1 MASIPAQHVRGHSA
15 APRFGAMH
23 FDSRF
28 GIPNAFGRSHYR
40 PGDLEMQETNEPETH
55 VTEAIDPTL
64 VPTDPAHIARAG
76 TVHHNPHPPQQE
88 APEPVDPR
96 EQLAALFGPN
106 VCGYYAPDEE
116 LVRHGGLRE
125 AWAPGVRTDQVRD
138 WIEQSGVSVAATAFP
153 LYVNIHWRNALL
165 RAVPGTAGAPE
176 PPLPPLDSA
185 TAATLALP
193 PPSHALTFQCDCAA
207 PRARIDVYVLAGRRA
222 GAQPPRTA
230 PAPLANPGAQR
241 PRGWHVYADEMRRG
255 FSVDVRVPLL
265 LDGGW
270 EDDSSAA
277 AGGNAPGASGVM
289 PGGMPDSSAAP
300 GAPANPANPAA
311 VDLAVMIEA
320 LDNDGTPL
328 LKPNAVTYY
337 TRAALTRGA
346 SGDMH
351 WEIGHVAGMA
361 QMGAYV
367 MQMHEL
373 YGFSSNAPKT
383 TNAGDVSTES
393 AGPDAE
399 LMAGAEQSDGTE
411 CVICMTLPPSTLILP
426 CSHALCLEC
435 AVRVR
440 ESIEKSR
447 QADRRHGRAPRMKYV
462 CPICRG
468 PIRSMLSL
476 QKQA

>member
-1 MASIPAQHVRGHSA
+1 MASIPAQIVRGPSA
-15 APRFGAMH
+15 APRFGAIH
-23 FDSRF
+23 FDPRF
-28 GIPNAFGRSHYR
+28 GMPNAFGRSRYR
-40 PGDLEMQETNEPETH
+40 PGDLEMQETSEPETH
-55 VTEAIDPTL
+55 VTEAIDPSL
-64 VPTDPAHIARAG
+64 VPTDPAHIARANM
-76 TVHHNPHPPQQE
+76 VHHGPPHPQQE
-88 APEPVDPR
+88 APEPVDSR

-106 VCGYYAPDEE
+106 VCGYYAPDDEV
-116 LVRHGGLRE
+116 VRHAGLRE
-125 AWAPGVRTDQVRD
+125 AWAPGVRTDQVRG

-153 LYVNIHWRNALL
+153 LYVNIHWSNALL
-165 RAVPGTAGAPE
+165 RAVPGAAGAPE

-193 PPSHALTFQCDCAA
+193 PPSHALAFQCDCAA
-207 PRARIDVYVLAGRRA
+207 PRARIDVYVLAARRA
-222 GAQPPRTA
+222 GAQPPRA
-230 PAPLANPGAQR
+230 PPVTRAIAGAQR

-270 EDDSSAA
+270 ESEGEAGTGEKAA
-277 AGGNAPGASGVM
+277 RVPGAI
-289 PGGMPDSSAAP
+289 PGGMPDGAA
-300 GAPANPANPAA
+300 AA
-311 VDLAVMIEA
+311 GNAADAAGVDLAVTIEA

-337 TRAALTRGA
+337 TRAILTRGA

-351 WEIGHVAGMA
+351 WDIGHVAGMA

-373 YGFSSNAPKT
+373 YGFSSNPPKT
-383 TNAGDVSTES
+383 THAGDVSTDS
-393 AGPDAE
+393 AGPDAA
-399 LMAGAEQSDGTE
+399 LLAGAEQSDGTE

>member
-207 PRARIDVYVLAGRRA
+207 PRARIDVYVLAARRA

-241 PRGWHVYADEMRRG
+241 PRG
-255 FSVDVRVPLL
+255 
-265 LDGGW
+265 
-270 EDDSSAA
+270 
-277 AGGNAPGASGVM
+277 
-289 PGGMPDSSAAP
+289 
-300 GAPANPANPAA
+300 
-311 VDLAVMIEA
+311 
-320 LDNDGTPL
+320 
-328 LKPNAVTYY
+328 
-337 TRAALTRGA
+337 
-346 SGDMH
+346 
-351 WEIGHVAGMA
+351 
-361 QMGAYV
+361 
-367 MQMHEL
+367 
-373 YGFSSNAPKT
+373 
-383 TNAGDVSTES
+383 
-393 AGPDAE
+393 
-399 LMAGAEQSDGTE
+399 
-411 CVICMTLPPSTLILP
+411 
-426 CSHALCLEC
+426 
-435 AVRVR
+435 
-440 ESIEKSR
+440 
-447 QADRRHGRAPRMKYV
+447 
-462 CPICRG
+462 
-468 PIRSMLSL
+468 
-476 QKQA
+476 